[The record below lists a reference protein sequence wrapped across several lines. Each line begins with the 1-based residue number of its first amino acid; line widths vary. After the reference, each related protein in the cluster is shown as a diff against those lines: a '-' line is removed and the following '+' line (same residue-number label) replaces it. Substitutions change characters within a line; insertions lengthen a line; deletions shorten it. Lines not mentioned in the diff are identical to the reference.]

1 MLRKSVIEKLKRNVS
16 TIFIISGIV
25 LILYLYN
32 NHHRQFVKFHFPSRA
47 THKKAVIETGTV
59 KYITG
64 EELIFN
70 DKYKSVENITKNGSV
85 LTITGKYEGKID
97 PSLEPFLKN
106 NTYYIEL
113 NTADSG
119 FDISSK
125 LSALYPVALKRFL
138 YFMPAKSIFD
148 NKKWKVVTKNEEF
161 SCSYQLFLKND
172 KNFISILCSG
182 VLGDNSVAMTGDIIL
197 NKSFNGYQSTEL
209 EITVENQFLVSNWQ
223 FQENFIK

>member
-1 MLRKSVIEKLKRNVS
+1 MLGSIIEKLKKNAS

-32 NHHRQFVKFHFPSRA
+32 NHHRQFVKFHFPSRSIN
-47 THKKAVIETGTV
+47 KKVVIETGKI
-59 KYITG
+59 KYKTG
-64 EELIFN
+64 EELAFN
-70 DKYKSVENITKNGSV
+70 NKYNSVENVTKNGSV
-85 LTITGKYEGKID
+85 LTITGKYEGEID
-97 PSLEPFLKN
+97 PKIKPYLKN

-125 LSALYPVALKRFL
+125 FSALYPVALKRFL

-148 NKKWKVVTKNEEF
+148 NKRWKVVTKSEEF

-182 VLGDNSVAMTGDIIL
+182 VLGDNSIAMAGDIVL
-197 NKSFNGYQSTEL
+197 NKGFNGYQSTEL

-223 FQENFIK
+223 FREDFIK